1 MITPSEFKFTVI
13 DGGSSVITNICEDK
27 IQVEK
32 DDEGNRFFAL
42 PNPYYSYDEV
52 SRFKRFLNRV
62 YTDRDDL
69 AYQTVLDGYAD
80 TICTKRNSMLSS
92 LGGINVQFVPI
103 VYLNEKIGR
112 KKRKFFK
119 KEVMPTIDGFVWI
132 IKYMY
137 GDAMS
142 DTILRNNH
150 LDIVQFNT
158 EEDAKKYVGEIKEEV
173 IEKVKEIKEKDT
185 EEEKIKIVKELCA
198 KAKRTNGSVA
208 LVSGMILHLTG
219 EYKFVIRYAT
229 IPKFHEENN

>member
-80 TICTKRNSMLSS
+80 TICTKRKSMLSS

-112 KKRKFFK
+112 KKRKIFK

-137 GDAMS
+137 ADAMS

-150 LDIVQFNT
+150 LDIIQFNT

-185 EEEKIKIVKELCA
+185 EEEKIKIAEEMCD
-198 KAKRTNGSVA
+198 KAVHMYGSAA
-208 LVSGMILHLTG
+208 LVSGMISHLTG
-219 EYKFVIRYAT
+219 EHKFVIRYAT